1 MKKEE
6 NKWLPLSFFPWESEF
21 YTINCPVLKEFNGK
35 KITLNNFPVKKAV
48 IFKSFNDKRDA
59 ALLFSTTKDLF
70 ILFKSKIDRKEGLR
84 KYRKEPPYWTDDTV
98 ELMIDPKHSH
108 RQYYMFV
115 TSALGKK
122 ESSLMTAGQGRVR
135 YERKV
140 SGEPANLKWESKIK
154 ITKTEWVT
162 LVKIPYRS
170 LGIEMDPS
178 MVLGI
183 NFLRNRASEGKTVT
197 TDIFNGNSIHSP
209 WVFND
214 MVLEKK
220 SVRVEKIFL
229 DNMYADAD
237 NILCVTIRNIKKDTA
252 EMILKVTVLTG
263 EQYDYYSGNS
273 VKFELKPEEKKDISL
288 LYRLDPLEGGWLKIK
303 VEILEQ
309 DGKISYSGDF
319 HASFKNGMELA
330 YAQPAHSFK
339 DPKPEDPDFY
349 INKRRYIMSSLP
361 LFERVNTAQG
371 APGDFCIRSADK
383 KIMFNLM
390 KPGVLKKIADFI
402 HHRFHNDID
411 RLLGAV
417 YLIHQPAFMNYV
429 NISAFVEDNLTPL
442 SILRFQN
449 AQCGS
454 YADVLLGVLEK
465 LRIGSTKKCWTG
477 HILGLSGH
485 MIMAV
490 DAQVGCFFYKKG
502 NKDLASIQDLIK
514 DPWIAD
520 QAKNRYSRFFQDIKK
535 LHLGYYGK
543 VIWPENAPAE

>member
-1 MKKEE
+1 
-6 NKWLPLSFFPWESEF
+6 
-21 YTINCPVLKEFNGK
+21 
-35 KITLNNFPVKKAV
+35 
-48 IFKSFNDKRDA
+48 
-59 ALLFSTTKDLF
+59 
-70 ILFKSKIDRKEGLR
+70 
-84 KYRKEPPYWTDDTV
+84 
-98 ELMIDPKHSH
+98 
-108 RQYYMFV
+108 
-115 TSALGKK
+115 
-122 ESSLMTAGQGRVR
+122 
-135 YERKV
+135 
-140 SGEPANLKWESKIK
+140 
-154 ITKTEWVT
+154 
-162 LVKIPYRS
+162 
-170 LGIEMDPS
+170 
-178 MVLGI
+178 
-183 NFLRNRASEGKTVT
+183 
-197 TDIFNGNSIHSP
+197 
-209 WVFND
+209 
-214 MVLEKK
+214 
-220 SVRVEKIFL
+220 
-229 DNMYADAD
+229 
-237 NILCVTIRNIKKDTA
+237 
-252 EMILKVTVLTG
+252 
-263 EQYDYYSGNS
+263 
-273 VKFELKPEEKKDISL
+273 
-288 LYRLDPLEGGWLKIK
+288 
-303 VEILEQ
+303 LEQ

-490 DAQVGCFFYKKG
+490 HYKGQHVPLDAQVGCFFYKKG